1 MSDIKKRRDW
11 NVSDEIGA
19 AIVDVLRYVLNA
31 PEDVG
36 KRCITDDKFVRKLF
50 EDPAIGNIDVPSKVK
65 TLFLEEGERER
76 KDKGSVIIE
85 MPPRSTSTQS
95 ETDGDALLSYVLC
108 CYKPWESAGD
118 MDAV

>member
-1 MSDIKKRRDW
+1 MSDNLKRRDW
-11 NVSDEIGA
+11 NVSDDIGA
-19 AIVDVLRYVLNA
+19 AIVDVLRHVLSA

-50 EDPAIGNIDVPSKVK
+50 EDPEIGNIDVPSKVK

-85 MPPRSTSTQS
+85 MPPRGTSTASAAEQDS
-95 ETDGDALLSYVLC
+95 LLSYVLC
-108 CYKPWESAGD
+108 CYRPWAPVNEDPA
-118 MDAV
+118 A